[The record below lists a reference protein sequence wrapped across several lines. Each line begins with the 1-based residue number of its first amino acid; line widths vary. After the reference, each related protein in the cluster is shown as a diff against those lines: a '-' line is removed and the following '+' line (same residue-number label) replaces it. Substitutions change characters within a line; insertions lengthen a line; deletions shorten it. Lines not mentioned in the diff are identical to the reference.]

1 MDSNHS
7 NFPEGIGSDRL
18 QKAIVRNRDKLG
30 RKSEMGPAPM
40 ASFSSTSNKLWN
52 LKSSGSPPPAPPK
65 APIIH
70 HMNNGSL
77 SKRQSVATVDNV
89 KFTNGLSDV
98 TKNKKSML
106 GKNIFPKSF
115 DNSPVKRISDKTG
128 INWTKFMVVA
138 GWCFCL
144 FLLLRLIFAQR
155 GVMDY
160 YSRKASFHRKEML
173 FRQLIVENNS
183 IEKEIKLMQDNYQY
197 QKQLVRDHL
206 GFIAKDEHLILFD
219 SNP

>member
-1 MDSNHS
+1 LDSNHS
-7 NFPEGIGSDRL
+7 NFPEGVGSDRL
-18 QKAIVRNRDKLG
+18 QKAILRNRDKLS

-52 LKSSGSPPPAPPK
+52 LKSPGSPPPAPPK
-65 APIIH
+65 APPIQP
-70 HMNNGSL
+70 MSNLSL
-77 SKRQSVATVDNV
+77 PKRQSVATADNV

-98 TKNKKSML
+98 TRNKKSLL
-106 GKNIFPKSF
+106 GKNILPKSYG
-115 DNSPVKRISDKTG
+115 DSPVKKISDKAG
-128 INWTKFMVVA
+128 INWTKIMVIG

-144 FLLLRLIFAQR
+144 FLLLRLVFAQR

-160 YSRKASFHRKEML
+160 YSRKASFNRKEML
-173 FRQLIVENNS
+173 FKQLIVENNNL
-183 IEKEIKLMQDNYQY
+183 EKEIKLIQDNYQY